1 MFCVVK
7 GHLLHIKRA
16 CFAMQKGVFYIAKGH
31 VLFCS
36 YESFLQKRV
45 ARGGARTFLW
55 VCFWL
60 VMDIPLAAVEVFK
73 SGLFVKWW
81 GYMTA

>member
-1 MFCVVK
+1 
-7 GHLLHIKRA
+7 
-16 CFAMQKGVFYIAKGH
+16 MQKGVFYIAKGR

>member
-31 VLFCS
+31 VLFGS
-36 YESFLQKRV
+36 YESLLQKGV
-45 ARGGARTFLW
+45 TRGGARAFLW
-55 VCFWL
+55 VCSWL

-73 SGLFVKWW
+73 SGLFVK
-81 GYMTA
+81 

>member
-31 VLFCS
+31 VLFGS
-36 YESFLQKRV
+36 YESLLQKGV
-45 ARGGARTFLW
+45 VRGEEGEAEGR
-55 VCFWL
+55 CKCS
-60 VMDIPLAAVEVFK
+60 IK
-73 SGLFVKWW
+73 NI
-81 GYMTA
+81 

>member
-1 MFCVVK
+1 
-7 GHLLHIKRA
+7 
-16 CFAMQKGVFYIAKGH
+16 MQKGVFYMVKRH

-36 YESFLQKRV
+36 YESFLQKGV

-73 SGLFVKWW
+73 SGLFVK
-81 GYMTA
+81 

>member
-1 MFCVVK
+1 
-7 GHLLHIKRA
+7 
-16 CFAMQKGVFYIAKGH
+16 MQKGVFYMVKGR

-36 YESFLQKRV
+36 YESFLQKGE
-45 ARGGARTFLW
+45 ARGGARAFLR

-60 VMDIPLAAVEVFK
+60 VMGIVLAMVEVFK